1 MHVSEPNSHPLPSD
15 IPGGKRGETDFG
27 RANMQNSCISG
38 APVKSMDS
46 ELPDVHLAGEFPMLL
61 GILCRGRSDGL
72 SMCKK
77 HLKLACFC
85 ADIGS
90 VAVGIRI
97 YSRAC
102 ERVESA

>member
-1 MHVSEPNSHPLPSD
+1 MHVAEQDSDMLPSD
-15 IPGGKRGETDFG
+15 MTGGKHGESDSG

-46 ELPDVHLAGEFPMLL
+46 EFTDVHLTGEFPMLL
-61 GILCRGRSDGL
+61 GILCRGRSDGI

-77 HLKLACFC
+77 HLELACFC

-102 ERVESA
+102 